1 MIDIKG
7 RVCVLSVSGGKDSA
21 AASLH
26 LMEQGIE
33 HVRVF
38 ADTQW
43 EHPDTLAY
51 IRGPLTDKIGPIV
64 EVRSELGFADLVRK
78 KRIFPDRTKRFCTT
92 ELKMKPIKRFI
103 DSLVDQYEEDILNVV
118 GIRADE
124 SEARSKLSE
133 TEWSDF
139 FDCDV
144 WRPLIKW
151 TLEDVIAIHKRH
163 GLMPNPLYLKGALR
177 VGCWPCIH
185 ARKEEIRLV
194 AEISPER
201 IDEIRALE
209 KETTDGARDFLAKKG
224 EKLDW
229 ERAMFSAHVGK
240 NGHRPMPID
249 EAVEW
254 ASTARG
260 GKQLLLVNDSEPGC
274 VKWGMCE
281 SAGKPGTNQWPSDE
295 PLVAEGE

>member
-1 MIDIKG
+1 MRTETVAFLRD
-7 RVCVLSVSGGKDSA
+7 RTVVLSVSGGKDSA

-26 LMEQGIE
+26 LRELGIE

-38 ADTQW
+38 ADTGW
-43 EHPDTLAY
+43 EHGLTYEYL
-51 IRGPLTDKIGPIV
+51 RGPLTDVIGPIT
-64 EVRSELGFADLVRK
+64 EVRGLLGFADLVRK
-78 KRIFPDRTKRFCTT
+78 KRLFPDRTKRFCTT
-92 ELKMKPIKRFI
+92 ELKMKPIQKFLE
-103 DSLVDQYEEDILNVV
+103 SLGDDVLNVV

-124 SEARSKLSE
+124 SIARSNLTE

-139 FDCDV
+139 FDCEV
-144 WRPLIKW
+144 WRPLLRW
-151 TLEDVIAIHKRH
+151 TVEDVIAIHKRH
-163 GLMPNPLYLKGALR
+163 GLLPNPLYLKGASR

-194 AEISPER
+194 ADIDPAR

-209 KETTDGARDFLAKKG
+209 NESTENARAFQEAKG

-229 ERAMFSAHVGK
+229 VRSMFSAHVGR

-254 ASTARG
+254 ARTARG
-260 GKQLLLVNDSEPGC
+260 GKQMLLVNDQEPGC
-274 VKWGMCE
+274 VRWGMCE
-281 SAGKPGTNQWPSDE
+281 TE
-295 PLVAEGE
+295 PTKGQP

>member
-1 MIDIKG
+1 MDKPMEVRG
-7 RVCVLSVSGGKDSA
+7 RRVIVSVSGGKDSA

-26 LMEQGIE
+26 LRELGIE
-33 HVRVF
+33 HTRVF
-38 ADTQW
+38 ADTGW
-43 EHPDTLAY
+43 EHDVTYEYL
-51 IRGPLTDKIGPIV
+51 RGPLTAALGPII
-64 EVRSELGFADLVRK
+64 EVKGLLGFADLVRK

-92 ELKMKPIKRFI
+92 ELKMKPIK
-103 DSLVDQYEEDILNVV
+103 QYMDTLDEEILNVV

-124 SEARSKLSE
+124 SEARSKLAE

-139 FDCDV
+139 FDCEV
-144 WRPLIKW
+144 WRPLIRW
-151 TLEDVIAIHKRH
+151 TVDDVIAIHKRH
-163 GLMPNPLYLKGALR
+163 GLAPNPLYLRGATR

-194 AEISPER
+194 ADSDPKR

-209 KETTDGARDFLAKKG
+209 KEVTDAARDFQATKG

-229 ERAMFSAHVGK
+229 ERSMFSAHVGK

-254 ASTARG
+254 SRTSHG
-260 GKQLLLVNDSEPGC
+260 GLQMLLLNREEPGC
-274 VKWGMCE
+274 VRWGMCE
-281 SAGKPGTNQWPSDE
+281 GHSGS
-295 PLVAEGE
+295 